1 MSEVVPDYRDGW
13 RLENKEWTRVIMKT
27 DSDTDIKEQELD
39 GTAISA
45 LIMDEPMLKNEKA
58 EDNVSD
64 REMLDM
70 VLKENYSLQEKI
82 DQVSAICDKWF
93 AGLSPYDKTEMMAR
107 YYQLRLNCYENN
119 KKESE

>member
-27 DSDTDIKEQELD
+27 DSDTDIKEQLLD
-39 GTAISA
+39 GTKATT
-45 LIMDEPMLKNEKA
+45 LIVDEPVLKNKKT

-70 VLKENYSLQEKI
+70 VLKENYSLREKI

-93 AGLSPYDKTEMMAR
+93 AVLSPSDKIEMMVR

-119 KKESE
+119 KKECE